1 MMEIERRNYA
11 MREFR
16 IADDNDEF
24 KIIGHAAVFD
34 SLSEDLGGFREK
46 IAKGAFRESIAVAD
60 VRALF
65 NHDPNF
71 VMGRN
76 RSGTLRLTEDDV
88 GLKIEINPPDTQFSR
103 DIQVSVARGDIN
115 QMSFGFYTKADKWEK
130 EESGKWV
137 RTLLGVELFD
147 ISVVTYPAYPSTD
160 VAVRSLANV
169 KKQQFSGLKFAKM
182 RLDLI

>member
-1 MMEIERRNYA
+1 MEIERRNYA

-16 IADDNDEF
+16 IANDGEEF
-24 KIIGHAAVFD
+24 KIVGHAAVFD
-34 SLSEDLGGFREK
+34 SLSEDLGDFREK
-46 IAKGAFRESIAVAD
+46 IAKGAFRESIANAD

-76 RSGTLRLTEDDV
+76 RSGTLRLAEDDI
-88 GLKIEINPPDTQFSR
+88 GLSIAINPPDTQFSR

-115 QMSFGFYTKADKWEK
+115 QMSFGFFTKSDRWDKEDGGWI
-130 EESGKWV
+130 

-147 ISVVTYPAYPSTD
+147 ISIVTYPAYPSTD
-160 VAVRSLANV
+160 VAVRSLENV

-182 RLDLI
+182 RLDLIY